1 MATEE
6 DQQKQRPPEPV
17 NITILRSR
25 NLKGSKG
32 ETLNS
37 LVRVEYG
44 SNVLGESAKVDAG
57 PDLTTEYNFNA
68 KFDCG
73 FDDPAIIDEIAY
85 KPVLVTFVE
94 VLPKEKKQKEEK
106 TVLLGQCTIDLL
118 PLVKGETRY
127 KSTLQIH
134 PLQGS
139 PLEGIPPDAPRPE
152 MDVVVYV
159 NDPLLTEDQ
168 LKSGNLITITAETL
182 YSVPEAWN
190 PTGTQYMYNVTLP
203 FPLTE
208 ERESVVVM
216 SNGVLKAANDKEI
229 PSKQKKWPVPGGAQ
243 GNAIYIPDKFV
254 QPSCE
259 EQEDGELTSKED
271 RDFRMEA
278 ENEKNRVYWNCERRA
293 FMDPSAVQSLQT
305 KIAKTRYWPV
315 EIMRMPMPSAAKTK
329 GKEEENPIFFH
340 GVAFINM
347 APLLYPGVKKIRG
360 AYRVHAFTEQE
371 VMEKCKRK
379 GGLAD
384 EAARMAANML
394 RNASPFTR
402 GGKGGKEEK
411 GGKDKEKEKDAA
423 TKKQP
428 SQMMKLGAPGTDGA
442 VDPDAPP
449 PQNLEGMQYDEA
461 RSYIIIE
468 FELESPIVPKRAPEE
483 LAKRVAELVPP
494 RPLFPRRTNGAQ
506 KAVEDFHHQ
515 VASISKLVLEEFRGL
530 FGDLGDLSKSSG
542 AAQEERRRK
551 LIYELNTTGKYFAFK
566 EQLKHSVV
574 KIVREKYLKTSTF
587 DDKEELQAFLSEL
600 YVFLVDQMHVGIGKV
615 LSLEDE
621 TPVPAPLTDSAQL
634 KHFAREAEVNEN
646 FELASKYYQERIA
659 RNRNDADHWFD
670 YGCFCLYI
678 NDIAKAEECFK
689 ETISINQQ
697 HLYGLLLYGVVC
709 AMEEGNEAAE
719 TFFEAATCVDPSSIL
734 AWTMLGLYYDGTDC
748 DIQAEY
754 ALMEARRLNVAHAAA
769 KQKECKAVAAAAAA
783 AAAASAPD
791 NVIEEE
797 EEEVAAPPGVGED
810 QQSGVMGQENGEGDG
825 SKNGEDMSSEKG
837 SSVPT
842 FNKIPATPTELSKSQ
857 AKSPAVKPAP
867 PAAAQVKKRMSIS
880 SKDSF
885 QSVNQTGQKGP
896 EQVKRTTSATSQ
908 RAGSVKGVSRP
919 GSAIAEPQQEGEEEG
934 GATQKESP
942 PVPETTI
949 FMIAVEFLLEVK
961 GMQFCER
968 ALAHELLDPMGGPTT
983 AYHVALARLKLQ
995 KKALEEA
1002 NESLNQALV
1011 LNYQDPDAWSILGH
1025 LRYLQGNFEE
1035 AKDCYERTLSFVA
1048 DAREMHAI
1056 YLRLASI
1063 YLQDGQYDK
1072 SKTIFL
1078 LACKNSPS
1086 CISWL
1091 GVGIACFRLGELSEA
1106 EDALCEANILN
1117 NSDPEVWGYLSLVCL
1132 RTGRQQEAEQAYK
1145 YSLKVGLSDD
1155 GLLEEIN
1162 KTQEEVGFGN
1172 PQF

>member
-1 MATEE
+1 MAAEE
-6 DQQKQRPPEPV
+6 EQQKQRPPEPV
-17 NITILRSR
+17 NVTILRAR
-25 NLKGSKG
+25 NLKGSKA

-44 SNVLGESAKVDAG
+44 TNLLGESAKVDAG
-57 PDLTTEYNFNA
+57 PDLCTEYNFNT
-68 KFDCG
+68 KFDCS
-73 FDDPAIIDEIAY
+73 FEDPSILDEIAY

-118 PLVKGETRY
+118 PLVKGETKYRT
-127 KSTLQIH
+127 TLQIH

-139 PLEGIPPDAPRPE
+139 PLEGAAPDAPKPE

-159 NDPLLTEDQ
+159 NEPLLTEDQ
-168 LKSGNLITITAETL
+168 LKSGNLLTITSETL

-203 FPLTE
+203 IPLTE
-208 ERESVVVM
+208 ERESTVVM
-216 SNGVLKAANDKEI
+216 SNGVLKAVNDKEI

-243 GNAIYIPDKFV
+243 GGAIYIPDEFV
-254 QPSCE
+254 QPSSYD
-259 EQEDGELTSKED
+259 QEDGEMTSKED
-271 RDFRMEA
+271 RDFRAEA
-278 ENEKNRVYWNCERRA
+278 EAEKNRVYWNCERRA
-293 FMDPSAVQSLQT
+293 FMDPTAVQSLQT
-305 KIAKTRYWPV
+305 KIAQTRYWPV
-315 EIMRMPMPSAAKTK
+315 EIMRMPMPSAAKPK
-329 GKEEENPIFFH
+329 GKEEDNQIFFH
-340 GVAFINM
+340 GVAFVNM

-360 AYRVHAFTEQE
+360 AYRVQAFTEQE
-371 VMEKCKRK
+371 VFEKCKRK
-379 GGLAD
+379 GGLAE
-384 EAARMAANML
+384 EAARMATNML

-402 GGKGGKEEK
+402 GAGKGGKDEK
-411 GGKDKEKEKDAA
+411 GGKDKEKEKDKDAA

-428 SQMMKLGAPGTDGA
+428 SQMLKPGAPGTEAAADTE
-442 VDPDAPP
+442 APP
-449 PQNLEGMQYDEA
+449 PQNVEGMQYEEA
-461 RSYIIIE
+461 STYIVIE
-468 FELESPIVPKRAPEE
+468 FELDSPIVPKRAPEE
-483 LAKRVAELVPP
+483 LAKKVAEYIPP

-506 KAVEDFHHQ
+506 KAVEDFHTQ

-530 FGDLGDLSKSSG
+530 FGDPSTDLTKNNNDV
-542 AAQEERRRK
+542 QEERQRK
-551 LIYELNTTGKYFAFK
+551 LVYELNTSGKYFAFK

-574 KIVREKYLKTSTF
+574 KIVREKYLRTSTF
-587 DDKEELQAFLSEL
+587 EDKEELQAFLSEL

-634 KHFAREAEVNEN
+634 KHFAREAEVNDN
-646 FELASKYYQERIA
+646 PELASKYYQERIA

-678 NDIAKAEECFK
+678 NDVAKAEECFK
-689 ETISINQQ
+689 ETISINQR
-697 HLYGLLLYGVVC
+697 HIHGLLLYGVVC
-709 AMEEGNEAAE
+709 AMEDGNDAAE
-719 TFFEAATCVDPSSIL
+719 TFFEAATCVDPSSVL
-734 AWTMLGLYYDGTDC
+734 AWTMRGLYYDGIDC

-754 ALMEARRLNVAHAAA
+754 ALMEARRLNMAHAAA
-769 KQKECKAVAAAAAA
+769 KQRTARAAKDAAAAAA
-783 AAAASAPD
+783 AAAAAPTEALD
-791 NVIEEE
+791 ESESVVPPAEGEEE
-797 EEEVAAPPGVGED
+797 ASPEG
-810 QQSGVMGQENGEGDG
+810 GQENSAVEGG
-825 SKNGEDMSSEKG
+825 PVEDTTSEKE

-842 FNKIPATPTELSKSQ
+842 VNKVPATPTDVGKGQ
-857 AKSPAVKPAP
+857 NKSPAVKPAP
-867 PAAAQVKKRMSIS
+867 PVTNKKRMSIS
-880 SKDSF
+880 SKSD
-885 QSVNQTGQKGP
+885 P
-896 EQVKRTTSATSQ
+896 KRVGSAASG
-908 RAGSVKGVSRP
+908 RAGSIRASSRP
-919 GSAIAEPQQEGEEEG
+919 GSAEQEAE
-934 GATQKESP
+934 GAGCPREST
-942 PVPETTI
+942 PVPESSI

-968 ALAHELLDPMGGPTT
+968 ALSHELLDPRGGPTS

-995 KKALEEA
+995 KKELNEA

-1011 LNYQDPDAWSILGH
+1011 LNYQDPDAWSIMGH
-1025 LRYLQGNFEE
+1025 LRYLQGNCEE

-1063 YLQDGQYDK
+1063 YLQDGQYEQA
-1072 SKTIFL
+1072 KTTFL

-1091 GVGIACFRLGELSEA
+1091 GVGIACYRLGELSEA

-1145 YSLKVGLSDD
+1145 YALKVGLCDED
-1155 GLLEEIN
+1155 LLGEVHAV
-1162 KTQEEVGFGN
+1162 QEEVGFGN